1 MFWSVTNTIEI
12 DEYTGRAGTQADWV
26 WQVKPCLCVFTAAT
40 MAVCAYGQ
48 TLARYLNEDEANDIY
63 L

>member
-48 TLARYLNEDEANDIY
+48 TLARYLN
-63 L
+63 